1 MRRILFS
8 VCGVGFGH
16 ATRTWD
22 IIKHLRGKNG
32 VEFRATSYSSGS
44 KYLREKNLDFTEIS
58 GVKWSENAYGFSLSE
73 TIFKNIVDLPS
84 LTRSYT
90 KLTETIA
97 HFNPDIIFSDSD
109 PFAYTAAVLKKVE
122 KNYVLTHLPLL
133 TREDH
138 LHSRIFKENR
148 RGFLYL
154 KFLESFLSKH
164 CDKVITPVIHPYD
177 VDEENYFQTHLIVR
191 KKPEELDSVEEIKE
205 KKELERDF
213 YLVPIPGAPVGKG
226 VLFKMVQYFKRNF
239 PEENFIVTNFP
250 NITEKKELGNLT
262 LFPYVKNFLAYLK
275 AAKGIISLAG
285 YSTITESLVYGTPVL
300 AIPEYQIEHLIIASL
315 LERDGYGK
323 AIFPWER
330 EEGLQ
335 ERKIREFFHSVED
348 MEQRIRRREFKG
360 DGGRQIAKFLMK
372 HTFSGESSE
381 NLLSTTTT

>member
-8 VCGVGFGH
+8 ICGVGFGH

-22 IIKHLRGKNG
+22 IIQNLRGKKG
-32 VEFRATSYSSGS
+32 VVFRATSYSSGS
-44 KYLREKNLDFTEIS
+44 KYLREKNVNFTEIP
-58 GVKWSENAYGFSLSE
+58 GIKWSENAYGFSLSE
-73 TIFKNIVDLPS
+73 TIFKNIVGLPR

-90 KLTETIA
+90 KLKETIA
-97 HFNPDIIFSDSD
+97 RFNPNIILSDSD
-109 PFAYTAAVLKKVE
+109 PLAYIAAVLKKVE

-133 TREDH
+133 TRENH
-138 LHSRIFKENR
+138 LHSRIFQENR
-148 RGFLYL
+148 RGFFYL
-154 KFLESFLSKH
+154 KFLDWFLSKH

-191 KKPEELDSVEEIKE
+191 KKPEELDSVEKIKE

-213 YLVPIPGAPVGKG
+213 YLVPIPGAPVGKR
-226 VLFKMVQYFKRNF
+226 VLFKMIQYFKRNF

-250 NITEKKELGNLT
+250 SITEKKELGNLI

-275 AAKGIISLAG
+275 AAKGIITLAG

-323 AIFPWER
+323 AIFPWEKER
-330 EEGLQ
+330 ELRD
-335 ERKIREFFHSVED
+335 RKIKEFFHSVED
-348 MEQRIRRREFKG
+348 MEQRIRRHDFKG
-360 DGGRQIAKFLMK
+360 DGGRQIVKFLME
-372 HTFSGESSE
+372 HTFSA
-381 NLLSTTTT
+381 